1 MLQGLELLRK
11 CKQDF
16 DAKSSTY
23 MTMQR
28 YYDGKTDAIEKYQM
42 ITERA
47 NTKVNCKFIQ
57 KFVNEEASYCCGN
70 KVTYSSHSDNSDVI
84 EEIRNNLRHWKEK
97 HNKELC
103 KQSLIF
109 NEAYELYYINSE
121 GLFSSL
127 ICTPLNSYVLCD
139 DYDNV
144 ILFIRF
150 WTKKF
155 DITAKLYADVY
166 TTTNIT
172 HYTVLGDVFTPI
184 VDSGLLNSDDEIQG
198 NNGDVVSFDDITGIG
213 PVNNNADVNIFNQ
226 VPVSMVEIGTIDES
240 LYSMLKGL
248 QDGYE
253 TNLSDM
259 VNEISDFRNAY
270 LAFINCKIDDTTK
283 DENGETDLDKMK
295 RLGVM
300 NLPGEKSNV
309 KWLIKEI
316 NDSFVQN
323 TLNTLEDKM
332 YQLSS
337 HINNNEKLV
346 SNTSSLALRNRLIGL
361 EEKCTNNIQALID
374 CIKVRMKFL
383 FEYLKIKQDKDY
395 DWRDIDIKLTP
406 NIPTDDLMMAQ
417 IISQLNGKLSL
428 KTGLKQL
435 SFVDNVDNEID
446 ELKKEN
452 EANSI
457 GADLLNNSGNGG
469 DTGGENQSTIPKYYN
484 PSKN

>member
-1 MLQGLELLRK
+1 MRILPVGLELLKK

-16 DAKSSTY
+16 DMHKNAY
-23 MTMQR
+23 LTMKR
-28 YYDGKTDAIEKYQM
+28 YYDGHTDALEKYQM
-42 ITERA
+42 ITKRA
-47 NTKVNCKFIQ
+47 NTKVRCNFIQ

-70 KVTYSSHSDNSDVI
+70 KVTYSSHSDNTDVV
-84 EEIRNNLRHWKEK
+84 EDIRLNFRHWKEK

-109 NEAYELYYINSE
+109 SEAYELYYVDSN
-121 GLFSSL
+121 GLFNSL
-127 ICTPLNSYVLCD
+127 ICTPLDSYVLKD
-139 DYDNV
+139 DYNNV

-155 DITAKLYADVY
+155 DTTGNLYADVY
-166 TTTNIT
+166 TTANIT

-184 VDSGLLNSDDEIQG
+184 IDFAVSSPIQG
-198 NNGDVVSFDDITGIG
+198 NDNDTISFDNITGIG
-213 PVNNNADVNIFNQ
+213 PISNNADINIFGQ
-226 VPVSMVEIGTIDES
+226 VPVSVVEIGTIDES
-240 LYSMLKGL
+240 LFNTLKGL

-270 LAFINCKIDDTTK
+270 LAFKGCKLDDTTE
-283 DENGETDLDKMK
+283 DANGETDLDKMK
-295 RLGVM
+295 RLGIM
-300 NLPGEKSNV
+300 NLPGENADA

-332 YQLSS
+332 YQLAS

-361 EEKCTNNIQALID
+361 EEKCTNNIQALMD
-374 CIKVRMKFL
+374 AIKTRLQFL
-383 FEYLKIKQDKDY
+383 FIFLQIKQDKDY
-395 DWRDIDIKLTP
+395 DWKDIDIKITP
-406 NIPTDDLMMAQ
+406 NIPTDDLMMSQ

-428 KTGLKQL
+428 KTGLAQL
-435 SFVDNVDNEID
+435 SFVDNVDNEIA
-446 ELKKEN
+446 ELQKEN
-452 EANSI
+452 KVNSI
-457 GADLLNNSGNGG
+457 GQDILNNAGGGTNGEGQSGLPEDGG
-469 DTGGENQSTIPKYYN
+469 TN
-484 PSKN
+484 KN

>member
-1 MLQGLELLRK
+1 MIDLELLKK

-16 DAKSSTY
+16 DMKLTTY
-23 MTMQR
+23 MNMQR
-28 YYDGKTDAIEKYQM
+28 YYDGKTDAMQNYKM
-42 ITERA
+42 ITKRA
-47 NTKVNCKFIQ
+47 NTKVKCNFIQ

-70 KVTYSSHSDNSDVI
+70 KVTYSSHSDNSEVI
-84 EEIRNNLRHWKEK
+84 EDIRANLRHWREK

-103 KQSLIF
+103 KQALIF
-109 NEAYELYYINSE
+109 NKAYELYYVDSE
-121 GLFSSL
+121 GLFNSL
-127 ICTPLNSYVLCD
+127 ICTPLDSYILQD
-139 DYDNV
+139 DFGN
-144 ILFIRF
+144 IQLFIRF
-150 WTKKF
+150 FTKKF
-155 DITAKLYADVY
+155 DETKTIYADAY
-166 TTTNIT
+166 TDKDIA
-172 HYTVLGDVFTPI
+172 HYTVIGDVFTKIPDSN
-184 VDSGLLNSDDEIQG
+184 VDI
-198 NNGDVVSFDDITGIG
+198 
-213 PVNNNADVNIFNQ
+213 NIFSK
-226 VPVSMVEIGTIDES
+226 VPVSIVNIGTVDES
-240 LYSMLKGL
+240 LYAILKGL

-270 LAFINCKIDDTTK
+270 LVFKNCKLDDKTK
-283 DENGETDLDKMK
+283 DEDGKTQIDKMK
-295 RLGVM
+295 ELGVM
-300 NLPGEKSNV
+300 DLPGQNTDA

-374 CIKVRMKFL
+374 CIKVRLKFL
-383 FEYLKIKQDKDY
+383 FEYLKIKQNKDY
-395 DWRDIDIKLTP
+395 DWKDIDIKITP

-428 KTGLKQL
+428 KTGLAQL
-435 SFVDNVDNEID
+435 SFVDNVDNEIA

-452 EANSI
+452 QADSI
-457 GADLLNNSGNGG
+457 GSQLLSGG
-469 DTGGENQSTIPKYYN
+469 DTGGKAKSTVPKSN
-484 PSKN
+484 TAD

>member
-1 MLQGLELLRK
+1 MKILPVGLELLKK

-16 DAKSSTY
+16 DMHKNKY
-23 MTMQR
+23 FTMKR
-28 YYDGKTDAIEKYQM
+28 YYDGHTEALEKYQM
-42 ITERA
+42 VTKRA
-47 NTKVNCKFIQ
+47 NTKVRCNFIQ

-70 KVTYSSHSDNSDVI
+70 KVTYSSHSDNTDVI
-84 EEIRNNLRHWKEK
+84 EDIRINFKHWKEK

-109 NEAYELYYINSE
+109 NEAYEFCYIDSN
-121 GLFSSL
+121 GLFNSL
-127 ICTPLNSYVLCD
+127 ICTPLDSYVLKD

-155 DITAKLYADVY
+155 DTTGNLYADVY
-166 TTTNIT
+166 TTSNIT

-184 VDSGLLNSDDEIQG
+184 IDSAIQLDDTAIQG
-198 NNGDVVSFDDITGIG
+198 NNNDSVLFDNTTGIG
-213 PVNNNADVNIFNQ
+213 SISNNADVNIFGQ
-226 VPVSMVEIGTIDES
+226 VPVSVVEMGTIDES
-240 LYSMLKGL
+240 LFSMLKGL

-270 LAFINCKIDDTTK
+270 LAFVNCKLDDTPDK
-283 DENGETDLDKMK
+283 NGKSDLDRMK
-295 RLGVM
+295 EKGIM
-300 NLPGEKSNV
+300 NLPGEKADA
-309 KWLIKEI
+309 KWVIKEI

-332 YQLSS
+332 YQLAS

-361 EEKCTNNIQALID
+361 EEKCTNNIQALTD
-374 CIKVRMKFL
+374 AIKTRLQFL
-383 FEYLKIKQDKDY
+383 FIYLQIKQSKDY
-395 DWRDIDIKLTP
+395 NWKDIDIKITP
-406 NIPTDDLMMAQ
+406 NIPTDDLMMSQ

-428 KTGLKQL
+428 KTGLSQL
-435 SFVDNVDNEID
+435 SFVDNVDNEIA
-446 ELKKEN
+446 EIEKEN
-452 EANSI
+452 KPNSV
-457 GADLLNNSGNGG
+457 GADLLNNAGGGADGEGESGVPEDGG
-469 DTGGENQSTIPKYYN
+469 TN
-484 PSKN
+484 KN

>member
-1 MLQGLELLRK
+1 MLQGLELLKK

-16 DAKSSTY
+16 DMHKSIY
-23 MTMQR
+23 FNMQR
-28 YYDGKTDAIEKYQM
+28 YYDGHTDAIEKYKM
-42 ITERA
+42 ITKRA
-47 NTKVNCKFIQ
+47 NTKVNCNYIQ
-57 KFVNEEASYCCGN
+57 KFINEEASYCCGN
-70 KVTYSSHSDNSDVI
+70 KVTYSSHSDNSAAVED
-84 EEIRNNLRHWKEK
+84 IRLNFRHWREK

-109 NEAYELYYINSE
+109 NEAYELYYIDSN

-127 ICTPLNSYVLCD
+127 ICTPLDSYVLQD
-139 DYDNV
+139 DYGNV

-150 WTKKF
+150 STKKF
-155 DITAKLYADVY
+155 DTTKTLYADVY
-166 TTTNIT
+166 TTTNIS
-172 HYTVLGDVFTPI
+172 HYTVIGDVFTPI
-184 VDSGLLNSDDEIQG
+184 ENSSLYSYGDRVQG
-198 NNGDVVSFDDITGIG
+198 NNNDVVLFDNVTGIG
-213 PVNNNADVNIFNQ
+213 PINNNVDVNIFNQ
-226 VPVSMVEIGTIDES
+226 VPVSIVNIGTVDES

-270 LAFINCKIDDTTK
+270 LVFKNCQLDDETK
-283 DENGETDLDKMK
+283 DANGKTQLDKMK
-295 RLGVM
+295 ELGVM
-300 NLPGEKSNV
+300 NLPGQNTDA

-323 TLNTLEDKM
+323 TLNTLEDRM

-361 EEKCTNNIQALID
+361 EEKCTNNIQALTD
-374 CIKVRMKFL
+374 CIKERLKFL
-383 FEYLKIKQDKDY
+383 FEYLNIKQNKDY
-395 DWRDIDIKLTP
+395 DWKDIDIKVTP

-428 KTGLKQL
+428 KTGLAQL
-435 SFVDNVDNEID
+435 SFVDNVDNEIA

-457 GADLLNNSGNGG
+457 GQQLLNGG
-469 DTGGENQSTIPKYYN
+469 DTGGKDKSAIPKDDN
-484 PSKN
+484 SNKN

>member
-1 MLQGLELLRK
+1 MTEPLELLRK

-16 DAKSSTY
+16 DTKKLQY
-23 MTMQR
+23 MNMQR
-28 YYDGKTDAIEKYQM
+28 YYDGHTDALENYKM
-42 ITERA
+42 ITKRA
-47 NTKVNCKFIQ
+47 NTKVNCNFIQ
-57 KFVNEEASYCCGN
+57 KFINEEASYCCGN
-70 KVTYSSHSDNSDVI
+70 KVTYSSHSDDSNVI
-84 EEIRNNLRHWKEK
+84 EDIRLNFRHWKEK

-109 NEAYELYYINSE
+109 NEAYELYYVDSE
-121 GLFSSL
+121 GLFNSL
-127 ICTPLNSYVLCD
+127 ICTPLDSYVLSD

-155 DITAKLYADVY
+155 DDTKQLYADVY

-172 HYTVLGDVFTPI
+172 HYTVVGDVFTPI
-184 VDSGLLNSDDEIQG
+184 MDSGLSSSTDDEIQG
-198 NNGDVVSFDDITGIG
+198 NNGDAVAFDIITGIG
-213 PVNNNADVNIFNQ
+213 PVSNNADVNIFSQ
-226 VPVSMVEIGTIDES
+226 VPVSIVEIGTVDES

-270 LAFINCKIDDTTK
+270 LVFMNCQLDDKTK

-295 RLGVM
+295 RLGIM
-300 NLPGEKSNV
+300 NLKGEKTDA

-323 TLNTLEDKM
+323 TLSTIEDKM

-361 EEKCTNNIQALID
+361 EEKCTNNTQALTD
-374 CIKVRMKFL
+374 CIKVRLKFL
-383 FEYLKIKQDKDY
+383 FEYLKIKQNKGY
-395 DWRDIDIKLTP
+395 DWRDIDTKITP

-417 IISQLNGKLSL
+417 IISQMNGKLSL
-428 KTGLKQL
+428 KTGLAQL
-435 SFVDNVDNEID
+435 SFVDNVDSEIK
-446 ELKKEN
+446 EIEKEN
-452 EANSI
+452 KANSV
-457 GADLLNNSGNGG
+457 GNQLLNNTGG
-469 DTGGENQSTIPKYYN
+469 DTGGGDKQTIPKN
-484 PSKN
+484 NTTN

>member
-1 MLQGLELLRK
+1 MVDLELLKK

-16 DAKSSTY
+16 DMKLTMY
-23 MTMQR
+23 MNMQR
-28 YYDGKTDAIEKYQM
+28 YYDGYTDALENYKM
-42 ITERA
+42 ITKRA
-47 NTKVNCKFIQ
+47 NTKVNCNFIQ

-70 KVTYSSHSDNSDVI
+70 KVTYSSHSDNSDAI
-84 EEIRNNLRHWKEK
+84 EDIRLNFRHWREK

-109 NEAYELYYINSE
+109 NEAYELYYIDSE
-121 GLFSSL
+121 GLFNSL
-127 ICTPLNSYVLCD
+127 ICTPLDSYVLQD
-139 DYDNV
+139 DYGNV

-155 DITAKLYADVY
+155 DDMKQLYADVY
-166 TTTNIT
+166 TIDTIE
-172 HYTVLGDVFTPI
+172 HYSVIGDVFTPI
-184 VDSGLLNSDDEIQG
+184 IPGSDETIKG
-198 NNGDVVSFDDITGIG
+198 NDNIIEGFNDISGIG
-213 PVNNNADVNIFNQ
+213 TVNNNSTDVNIFSQ
-226 VPVSMVEIGTIDES
+226 VPVGIVNIGTIDES
-240 LYSMLKGL
+240 LYAMLKGL

-270 LAFINCKIDDTTK
+270 LVFMNCQLDDKTV

-300 NLPGEKSNV
+300 NLKGDKTDA

-374 CIKVRMKFL
+374 CIKTRLKFL
-383 FEYLKIKQDKDY
+383 FEYLKIKQNKNY
-395 DWRDIDIKLTP
+395 DWKDIDIKITP

-428 KTGLKQL
+428 KTGLAQL
-435 SFVDNVDNEID
+435 SFVDNVDNEIS
-446 ELKKEN
+446 EIKKEN

-457 GADLLNNSGNGG
+457 GNDLLNNTGG
-469 DTGGENQSTIPKYYN
+469 DTGGEAQPTVPKPN
-484 PSKN
+484 TTN

>member
-1 MLQGLELLRK
+1 MVNTDLLRK

-16 DAKSSTY
+16 DMKLPEY

-28 YYDGKTDAIEKYQM
+28 YYDGKTDALEKYQM
-42 ITERA
+42 ITKRA
-47 NTKVNCKFIQ
+47 NTKVRCNFIQ
-57 KFVNEEASYCCGN
+57 KFVNEESSYCMGN
-70 KVTYSSHSDNSDVI
+70 KVTYTSHSGNPNVVED
-84 EEIRNNLRHWKEK
+84 IRTNLRHWREK

-109 NEAYELYYINSE
+109 NEAYELYYIDSN
-121 GLFSSL
+121 GMFNSL
-127 ICTPLNSYVLCD
+127 ICTPLDSYILQD
-139 DYDNV
+139 DYGV
-144 ILFIRF
+144 TQLFIRF

-155 DITAKLYADVY
+155 DETKTLYADVY
-166 TTTNIT
+166 TDTDIA
-172 HYTVLGDVFTPI
+172 HYTVLGDTFTPI
-184 VDSGLLNSDDEIQG
+184 QGSKVDS
-198 NNGDVVSFDDITGIG
+198 
-213 PVNNNADVNIFNQ
+213 NIFSK
-226 VPVSMVEIGTIDES
+226 VPVSVVNIGTIDES
-240 LYSMLKGL
+240 LYAMLKGL

-270 LAFINCKIDDTTK
+270 LVFTNCQLDDKTK

-300 NLPGEKSNV
+300 NLKGDKTDA

-361 EEKCTNNIQALID
+361 EEKCTNTIQALVD
-374 CIKVRMKFL
+374 CIKVRLKFL
-383 FEYLKIKQDKDY
+383 FEYLKIKQNKDY
-395 DWRDIDIKLTP
+395 DWKDMDIKLTP
-406 NIPTDDLMMAQ
+406 NIPTDDLMTSQ
-417 IISQLNGKLSL
+417 IISQLNGKLST
-428 KTGLKQL
+428 KTGLAQL
-435 SFVDNVDNEID
+435 SFVDNPDNEMK
-446 ELKKEN
+446 ELQKEN
-452 EANSI
+452 EANNI
-457 GADLLNNSGNGG
+457 GNDLLNSSGNGG
-469 DTGGENQSTIPKYYN
+469 DTGGED
-484 PSKN
+484 

>member
-1 MLQGLELLRK
+1 MPVALELLRK

-16 DAKSSTY
+16 DMKLSTY
-23 MTMQR
+23 MAMQR
-28 YYDGKTDAIEKYQM
+28 YYDGKTDAIEKYKM
-42 ITERA
+42 ITKRA
-47 NTKVNCKFIQ
+47 NTKVNCNFIQ
-57 KFVNEEASYCCGN
+57 KFINEEASYCCGN
-70 KVTYSSHSDNSDVI
+70 RVTYSSHSDNKDVI
-84 EEIRNNLRHWKEK
+84 EDIRFNLRHWKEK

-109 NEAYELYYINSE
+109 NEAYELYYVNSE

-127 ICTPLNSYVLCD
+127 VCTPLDSYVLQD
-139 DYDNV
+139 DYGNV
-144 ILFIRF
+144 MLFIRF
-150 WTKKF
+150 WKKKF
-155 DITAKLYADVY
+155 DDSKQLYADVY
-166 TTTNIT
+166 TTSNIT
-172 HYTVLGDVFTPI
+172 HYTVMGDEFTPI
-184 VDSGLLNSDDEIQG
+184 ENSGLNNDDEIQG
-198 NNGDVVSFDDITGIG
+198 NDNNVVLFDDITGIG
-213 PVNNNADVNIFNQ
+213 PINNNADVNIFNQ
-226 VPVSMVEIGTIDES
+226 VPVSVVEIGTIDES
-240 LYSMLKGL
+240 LYAMLKGL
-248 QDGYE
+248 EDGYE

-270 LAFINCKIDDTTK
+270 LVFKNCKLDDKTK
-283 DENGETDLDKMK
+283 DEDGKTQIDKMK
-295 RLGVM
+295 ELGVM
-300 NLPGEKSNV
+300 DLPGQNTDA

-374 CIKVRMKFL
+374 CIKTRLKFL
-383 FEYLKIKQDKDY
+383 FEYLKIKQNKDY
-395 DWRDIDIKLTP
+395 DWKDVDIKLTP

-428 KTGLKQL
+428 KTGLAQL
-435 SFVDNVDNEID
+435 SFVDNVDNEIA

-452 EANSI
+452 TPDSI
-457 GADLLNNSGNGG
+457 GQQIFNNLNTGG
-469 DTGGENQSTIPKYYN
+469 DTGGKAQPTIPKSN
-484 PSKN
+484 TTN